1 MKTTA
6 IPQSRRK
13 SMSYYLNSV
22 KKQEAQEAQALA
34 NEEAHRRNAQK
45 EMEENSQKHITD
57 LCKEVQDSYTEMVNA
72 GKNMRQ
78 IQDELNEKEK
88 EEELFHKTADE
99 IYILKDVNEDDM
111 PKMKLRRIAYY
122 GLPILDCIFA
132 WFALSPIITAKI
144 GSMGTFPTFVVEA
157 IGVLS
162 SLFVGYGLS
171 ILSRIAVASLDDDR
185 SAMRWVKKMAIGVS
199 MVILPSLY
207 IVSEVCFNG
216 GTSWT
221 YSACFAAVSF
231 VIQLL
236 IVSGYKSHMDAI
248 NYFRNKKQNDE
259 TNASR
264 DADEKAIREEVKT
277 LRGKIQNIMTSFDA
291 EYAKFTDSFRDLAS
305 ARDKHIIEFGKDA
318 RYYLNQLVIYI
329 GDLVCFRRE
338 VIPLYYEANGSVS
351 TIPFVNFHNVFGGR
365 GIFTNSDFIYLDYM
379 LQRGHTG
386 VSLTETIRAL
396 SKQPYPELNSSGSD
410 EDENSDPFQ
419 QAEANNVNTTGLHEA
434 PSDNDSPG
442 SIEGDPDNGGI
453 W

>member
-34 NEEAHRRNAQK
+34 NEEAHRRNVLKQ
-45 EMEENSQKHITD
+45 MEENSQKHIND
-57 LCKEVQDSYTEMVNA
+57 LCKEVQNSYTRMVNA
-72 GKNMRQ
+72 GKDMRPC
-78 IQDELNEKEK
+78 QDELNEIER
-88 EEELFHKTADE
+88 EEELFYKTADE
-99 IYILKDVNEDDM
+99 IYSLKDVNEDDL

-122 GLPILDCIFA
+122 GLPFLDCIFA
-132 WFALSPIITAKI
+132 WFALSPIITAKV

-171 ILSRIAVASLDDDR
+171 IMSRFAVASLDDDH
-185 SAMRWVKKMAIGVS
+185 SAMNWVKRLAIGVS

-277 LRGKIQNIMTSFDA
+277 IRGKIQNIITSFDA
-291 EYAKFTDSFRDLAS
+291 EYTKFTDSFRDLAT
-305 ARDKHIIEFGKDA
+305 ARDKHILEFEKDA
-318 RYYLNQLVIYI
+318 KYYLNQLVIYI

-338 VIPLYYEANGSVS
+338 VIPLYYESNGTVS

-379 LQRGHTG
+379 MQRGHTG
-386 VSLTETIRAL
+386 VSLTETIRSL
-396 SKQPYPELNSSGSD
+396 SKQPYLELNSSESG
-410 EDENSDPFQ
+410 EGENSDPFQ
-419 QAEANNVNTTGLHEA
+419 RAEATDVNTTGIHDAPLDHED
-434 PSDNDSPG
+434 PD
-442 SIEGDPDNGGI
+442 SIEGDSDNRGI